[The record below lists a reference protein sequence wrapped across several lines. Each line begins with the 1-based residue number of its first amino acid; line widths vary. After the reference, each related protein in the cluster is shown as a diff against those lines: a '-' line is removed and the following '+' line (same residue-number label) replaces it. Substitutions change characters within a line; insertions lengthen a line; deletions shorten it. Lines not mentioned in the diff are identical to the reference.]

1 MTKAQRSFFI
11 SLIITTYYILHTT
24 FLTAQP
30 ASTVRL
36 AIEAQLKQYP
46 ASTLQDIYKSF
57 FQDEFGPGHL
67 APDSA
72 GAAGYLEYELA
83 GMTSKRNYIAEP
95 CGTGNNFYR
104 VPLDLVQDSII
115 PKEEYLEAFL
125 ESAKDFKIPDIE
137 EWKAKWEMILTE
149 IERMNVELPNFE
161 ADKKTIAEMLDRGE
175 AVVHHSEGYIKNY
188 DPHYRIISK
197 AEMEKLNSKF
207 KIQNSKF

>member
-83 GMTSKRNYIAEP
+83 GMTSKGNYTAEP
-95 CGTGNNFYR
+95 CGTGEHFYR
-104 VPLDLVQDSII
+104 VPLDLVKDSII
-115 PKEEYLEAFL
+115 SKQAFLAAFL
-125 ESAKDFKIPDIE
+125 ESARGFKEPDSESWKQKWAEIVGEIGKMDLNLPDFEK
-137 EWKAKWEMILTE
+137 
-149 IERMNVELPNFE
+149 
-161 ADKKTIAEMLDRGE
+161 DKKALKEMLESGE
-175 AVVHHSEGYIKNY
+175 FVVHHSQAYSEAY